1 MVAIFLIIIW
11 LLNARLARWVTEKPS
26 QPALITAVALMA
38 GGSYFVYYWGVSLVY
53 HLGSWGFKL
62 GLYS

>member
-1 MVAIFLIIIW
+1 
-11 LLNARLARWVTEKPS
+11 
-26 QPALITAVALMA
+26 MA